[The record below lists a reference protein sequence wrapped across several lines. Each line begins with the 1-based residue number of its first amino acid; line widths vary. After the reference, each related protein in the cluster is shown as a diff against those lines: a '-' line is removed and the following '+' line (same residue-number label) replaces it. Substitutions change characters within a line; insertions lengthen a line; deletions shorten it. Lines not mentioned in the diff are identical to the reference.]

1 MELMDE
7 WPTSSNAMSNIES
20 NSEPPGQGASAPA
33 EQRASTLGLPLWLR
47 VVALVTAFNVVVFG
61 GLLVWFTHIITDERA
76 ELAQLDEQLVLERL
90 RNLLDEKGQA
100 LIGEILSWSRWSRY
114 EDAQIVQLRSF
125 EASGGLLSDLRRV
138 GLNGRTEFVPD
149 GMLVPLR
156 RPRPGPRNITV
167 PVTRSWIPT
176 GRSLPLVLPAVV
188 GYTVPMLLGA
198 VRVRLNLP
206 RMEAGEVWGAGL
218 VLHGS
223 PWPSR
228 PDLAFGAANFE
239 QLLGACAL
247 WPVHIARSMSRM
259 IFLGLSPAR
268 QRIYDRDMSAYL
280 REALISAQ
288 RAQIPIRFRGGLLM
302 PLTRPAGEGAG
313 EVWGAGFFP
322 FRTWVYLLPCPLFS
336 PPKWMAGAIIDPL
349 AEDPSPADLRLGRV
363 YLNPMGSAHRS
374 PLWDQEAILS
384 QIRLAATEG
393 LPVGDKGGLA
403 VPLRLASGELW
414 GGVWLRPRQDP
425 IVRPI
430 LRQLGP
436 WFLLSTVLLTL
447 ATFFGVHRLVLDPVR
462 QLAQAARRLR
472 LGDLTA
478 RVPEVRRRDE
488 LADLV
493 RTFNAMAQ
501 EVEGFN
507 ARLNREVQVATE
519 AARAAEAAAMT
530 QRRLAA
536 TGELAAGIAH
546 EINNPLGGMLN
557 ALEVLGRPDLDPQT
571 RERYLKL
578 VQGGLERIGETVG
591 KVLRLAPRET
601 AVEPL
606 ALVGPLG
613 DALGL
618 VQHRADVQRTQLLL
632 EGEGG
637 ERRADGEK
645 ALDAWHALPL
655 VRGQR
660 NELGQALLN
669 LLVNSL
675 DALNDV
681 PSGKGCIRVGLEH
694 DEGWL
699 HLWVRD
705 NGPGMDA
712 SLIQRAAD
720 LFYTTKDTGR
730 GTGLGLAIVHN
741 VVHGHGGQVQMS
753 VPPEGGFRV
762 DLRLPI
768 HTDDEGHRGI
778 PAEDLS

>member
-1 MELMDE
+1 V
-7 WPTSSNAMSNIES
+7 SNNPPNIES
-20 NSEPPGQGASAPA
+20 STKPPGRGLSATRGERNPS
-33 EQRASTLGLPLWLR
+33 RGLPLWLR
-47 VVALVTAFNVVVFG
+47 VVALVTAFNVLVFG
-61 GLLVWFTHIITDERA
+61 GLMVWFTHIITDERA
-76 ELAQLDEQLVLERL
+76 ELAELDEQLVLERL
-90 RNLLDEKGQA
+90 GNLLDEQGQA
-100 LIGEILSWSRWSRY
+100 LTAEILSWSRWSRY

-138 GLNGRTEFVPD
+138 GLSGRTEFVPD
-149 GMLVPLR
+149 GVLVPLR

-167 PVTRSWIPT
+167 PVTRSWIPS
-176 GRSLPLVLPAVV
+176 GRALPPVLPSIV
-188 GYTVPMLLGA
+188 GYSVPMLLGA

-206 RMEAGEVWGAGL
+206 RMEPGEIWGAGL
-218 VLHGS
+218 VKHGS
-223 PWPSR
+223 PWPSQ
-228 PDLAFGAANFE
+228 PHLAFCAPNFE
-239 QLLGACAL
+239 RFLAGCLL
-247 WPVHIARSMSRM
+247 WPLHISRSVADMV
-259 IFLGLSPAR
+259 FLGLSSTR
-268 QRIYDRDMSAYL
+268 QRTYDRNMSAYL

-288 RAQIPIRFRGGLLM
+288 RAQIPIRFRGGLLL
-302 PLTRPAGEGAG
+302 PLTRPEGEAAGEI
-313 EVWGAGFFP
+313 WGAGFFP
-322 FRTWVYLLPCPLFS
+322 FPTWLHLMPGPFFS
-336 PPKWMAGAIIDPL
+336 PGRWMAGAIIDPL

-374 PLWDQEAILS
+374 PLWDQEAVLS
-384 QIRLAATEG
+384 QIRQAATEG
-393 LPVGDKGGLA
+393 LPMEDERGLA

-414 GGVWLRPRQDP
+414 GGVWLRPREDP

-436 WFLLSTVLLTL
+436 WFLLSTVILTL

-462 QLAQAARRLR
+462 RLSQGARRLR
-472 LGDLTA
+472 MGDLTA

-488 LADLV
+488 LAELV
-493 RTFNAMAQ
+493 RSFNGMAE

-507 ARLNREVQVATE
+507 ARLATEVQEATA
-519 AARAAEAAAMT
+519 AAREAEAAAMT

-557 ALEVLGRPDLDPQT
+557 ALEVLGRPNLDPQT
-571 RERYLKL
+571 RERYLEL

-618 VQHRADVQRTQLLL
+618 IQHRADVQGTQIWL

-637 ERRADGEK
+637 ARLASDAK
-645 ALDAWHALPL
+645 ALDAWSAMPL
-655 VRGQR
+655 VRGQP
-660 NELGQALLN
+660 NELGQAILN

-675 DALNDV
+675 DALNESA
-681 PSGKGCIRVGLEH
+681 SGEGRIRVGLESAG
-694 DEGWL
+694 EWL
-699 HLWVRD
+699 HLWVVD

-712 SLIQRAAD
+712 ALIQRAAD
-720 LFYTTKDTGR
+720 LFYTTKATGR

-741 VVHGHGGQVQMS
+741 VVNGHGGEVQLRT
-753 VPPEGGFRV
+753 PPEGGFLV
-762 DLRLPI
+762 ELTLPI
-768 HTDDEGHRGI
+768 HHGGEGRESQ
-778 PAEDLS
+778 PEEDPS

>member
-1 MELMDE
+1 M
-7 WPTSSNAMSNIES
+7 
-20 NSEPPGQGASAPA
+20 
-33 EQRASTLGLPLWLR
+33 
-47 VVALVTAFNVVVFG
+47 TAFNVVVFG
-61 GLLVWFTHIITDERA
+61 GLLVWFTHIISEERA

-90 RNLLDEKGQA
+90 RNLLDEQGQA
-100 LIGEILSWSRWSRY
+100 LTGEILSWSRWSRY

-138 GLNGRTEFVPD
+138 GLSGRTEFVPD
-149 GMLVPLR
+149 GVLIPLR
-156 RPRPGPRNITV
+156 RPRPAPRNVTV
-167 PVTRSWIPT
+167 PVTRSWVPT
-176 GRSLPLVLPAVV
+176 GRALPPVLPSIV
-188 GYTVPMLLGA
+188 GYSLPMLLGA
-198 VRVRLNLP
+198 ARVRLNLP
-206 RMEAGEVWGAGL
+206 RMEPGEVWGAGL
-218 VLHGS
+218 MKHGA
-223 PWPSR
+223 PWPSH
-228 PDLAFGAANFE
+228 PHLAFCAPNFE
-239 QLLGACAL
+239 RFLAACVL
-247 WPVHIARSMSRM
+247 WPLHVRKSLSTMV
-259 IFLGLSPAR
+259 FLGLSPAR
-268 QRIYDRDMSAYL
+268 QRGYDRDMSAYL

-288 RAQIPIRFRGGLLM
+288 RAEISIRFRGGLLL
-302 PLTRPAGEGAG
+302 PLTRPAGDSAG
-313 EVWGAGFFP
+313 EIWGAGFFP
-322 FRTWVYLLPCPLFS
+322 FPTWLYLMPGPFFS
-336 PPKWMAGAIIDPL
+336 PAKWMTGAIIDPL
-349 AEDPSPADLRLGRV
+349 EEDPSPADLRLGRV

-374 PLWDQEAILS
+374 PLWDQEAVLS
-384 QIRLAATEG
+384 QIRQAATEG
-393 LPVGDKGGLA
+393 DPVGDERGLA

-414 GGVWLRPRQDP
+414 GGVWLRPREDP

-436 WFLLSTVLLTL
+436 WFLLSTVMLTL

-462 QLAQAARRLR
+462 RLAQGARRLR
-472 LGDLTA
+472 MGDLTA

-493 RTFNAMAQ
+493 RSFNGMA
-501 EVEGFN
+501 EKLEGFN
-507 ARLNREVQVATE
+507 ARLATEVQEATA
-519 AARAAEAAAMT
+519 AAREAEAAAMT

-557 ALEVLGRPDLDPQT
+557 ALEVLGRPDLDPET
-571 RERYLKL
+571 RERYLEL

-618 VQHRADVQRTQLLL
+618 IQHRADVQGTQMWL

-637 ERRADGEK
+637 ARLASDEQAFE
-645 ALDAWHALPL
+645 AWSALPL

-660 NELGQALLN
+660 NELGQAILN

-675 DALNDV
+675 DALVDHA
-681 PSGKGCIRVGLEH
+681 SGEGRIRVGLES
-694 DEGWL
+694 EGEWL
-699 HLWVRD
+699 RLWVVD

-712 SLIQRAAD
+712 DLIQRAAD

-741 VVHGHGGQVQMS
+741 VVNGHGGEVQLRT
-753 VPPEGGFRV
+753 PPEGGFLV
-762 DLRLPI
+762 ELRLPVYQGG
-768 HTDDEGHRGI
+768 EPSVNLPGEE
-778 PAEDLS
+778 PS